1 MDQKYFICK
10 QCGNIVDMVRDKGVP
25 IMCCGKEMAE
35 LVPNTTDAA
44 GEKHVPVYQVRDN
57 TVHVAVGATGHPMLE
72 EHSIEWVS
80 IQTKAGMQRKPLK
93 PGEPP
98 EACSPRPRDGVPARF
113 SDGFALWYSDEK
125 MWNDHPVS
133 GGRST
138 SCLYSSQP
146 VRWKLI

>member
-98 EACSPRPRDGVPARF
+98 EAC
-113 SDGFALWYSDEK
+113 FALCKGDEVEGVYAYC
-125 MWNDHPVS
+125 NLH
-133 GGRST
+133 G
-138 SCLYSSQP
+138 L
-146 VRWKLI
+146 WKA

>member
-80 IQTKAGMQRKPLK
+80 IQTKAGMQRKQ
-93 PGEPP
+93 
-98 EACSPRPRDGVPARF
+98 PRPLEGVTARF
-113 SDGFALWYSDEK
+113 SEGFALWDSDEK